1 MTKKISPFWL
11 LFILT
16 GLNLFN
22 YIDRYVLSA
31 VRSPL
36 AADFGLG
43 YGDSGRLFTAFMI
56 GYLVTSPL
64 FGYLGDRT
72 SRKWLIGS
80 GIFVW
85 SLATVLT
92 GVAADFRQL
101 LLFRILVGVGEASYA
116 SISPGLL
123 SDAWGPKERNNALS
137 IYYTAIPVGCALG
150 YIIGGA
156 IAAHWGWRHS
166 FFWAGAPGLLLAFA
180 VLPFREPMRG
190 ESEGLDSNHIKKPG
204 WIDLFRLFGNRHYTL
219 VVGGYVAYTF
229 ALGAFSFWGP
239 TFLEKVH
246 HLSTAKADSLFG
258 GIIIFTGLVG
268 TLLGGLAATKWK
280 RNHPAGYAWLISI
293 STLIAIPSSFLALLS
308 THMGIALSMLALS
321 IFLLFMCTGPVNTL
335 ILESVPANLRS
346 SAMALSIFLIH
357 LFGDLWSPEIVG
369 RIADSLDNNLQQA
382 MLILPMTLAIS
393 GGLWMVLAIRIKG
406 HRDL

>member
-1 MTKKISPFWL
+1 MNKKITPVRL

-31 VRSPL
+31 VRTPL
-36 AADFGLG
+36 AADFGIG

-56 GYLVTSPL
+56 GYLITSPL

-72 SRKWLIGS
+72 SRKWLIAS

-92 GVAADFRQL
+92 GLAVDFRQL

-123 SDAWGPKERNNALS
+123 SDAWGPKQRNNALS

-150 YIIGGA
+150 YIIGGG

-180 VLPFREPMRG
+180 VLPFKEPRRG
-190 ESEGLDSNHIKKPG
+190 ESEGLDSSHIKKPG
-204 WIDLFRLFGNRHYTL
+204 LMDMLRLFGNGRYTL
-219 VVGGYVAYTF
+219 AVWGYVAYTF

-246 HLSTAKADSLFG
+246 QLSTAKANSIFG

-268 TLLGGLAATKWK
+268 TLLGGLAATRW
-280 RNHPAGYAWLISI
+280 RRSHPAGYAWLISLA
-293 STLIAIPSSFLALLS
+293 TFMAIPSSFLALLS
-308 THMGIALSMLALS
+308 AHTGITLSMLAVS

-369 RIADSLDNNLQQA
+369 RIADSLGNNLQKA
-382 MLILPMTLAIS
+382 MLILPITLMIS
-393 GGLWMVLAIRIKG
+393 GGLWLVLALKSKTL
-406 HRDL
+406 RDL